1 MALDLSKIKRTL
13 NLTQL
18 KLVIYGEEKVGKSTF
33 CSQMPEPVF
42 IDIEE
47 GTNFL
52 NINRINKEALS
63 IEEWTYSAFLSVL
76 NDLLTQEHEFKTLV
90 IDSVDWLEGL
100 VQTHI
105 KAENKAKSYLDSSIK
120 ALAYGGGTA
129 FLQQYMKDVFDL
141 LDEIRHKKK
150 MHIVLIAHTKKKNE
164 TDVQGASFDKSVLK
178 LTEKSE
184 GLCIEWA
191 DFILFAKNKPYTVT
205 EDEGFTNRTRAVDG
219 GRIIYTAKNPAFS
232 GGGRLLLPEELPLQW
247 EAFSGALRAAIAD
260 MKALSA
266 PTDAAKD
273 AAKKEEP
280 KTKPT
285 TTKIEE

>member
-1 MALDLSKIKRTL
+1 MAIDLSKIKRTL
-13 NLTQL
+13 NLTSL
-18 KLVIYGEEKVGKSTF
+18 KLVMYGEEKVGKSTF

-52 NINRINKEALS
+52 NINRINKEALGA
-63 IEEWTYSAFLSVL
+63 EEWTYSHVL
-76 NDLLTQEHEFKTLV
+76 AVLQDILTQDHQFKTLV
-90 IDSVDWLEGL
+90 IDSVDWLETL
-100 VQTHI
+100 IQTHI
-105 KAENKAKSYLDSSIK
+105 KVENKAKSYLDSNIK
-120 ALAYGGGTA
+120 ALSYGGGTA

-141 LDEIRHKKK
+141 LEDIRHKKK

-191 DFILFAKNKPYTVT
+191 DFILFAKNKPYTIT
-205 EDEGFTNRTRAVDG
+205 ENEGFTERNRAVDG
-219 GRIIYTAKNPAFS
+219 GRIIYTSKNPAFS
-232 GGGRLLLPEELPLQW
+232 GGGRLVLPEELPLEW
-247 EAFSGALRAAIAD
+247 NAFSGALKSAIAD
-260 MKALSA
+260 MRALSA
-266 PTDAAKD
+266 P
-273 AAKKEEP
+273 KEEP
-280 KTKPT
+280 KKEEIKEEPKPAT